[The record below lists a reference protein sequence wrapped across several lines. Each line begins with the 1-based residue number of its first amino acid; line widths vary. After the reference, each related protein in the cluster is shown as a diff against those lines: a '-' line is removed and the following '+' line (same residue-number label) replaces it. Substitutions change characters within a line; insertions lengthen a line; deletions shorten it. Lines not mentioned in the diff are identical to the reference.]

1 MGVTQESTE
10 EIAAAVLGAPVE
22 GGDHSLTSYNLYGYL
37 DVRLLTSHRGYRR
50 YFDNE
55 YTRIARSEKAQPD
68 TSRIS
73 VSVVRAL
80 PVEETGDI
88 RRSVRFKGLF
98 SFEFLIR
105 GIQSRDVTIY
115 FKRHWVDR
123 VYMNAIGV
131 YLQAQVLEPIMY
143 LKLLEEGVLFMH
155 AGGVTKNGM
164 GILLPAY
171 GGTGKTTLSMAL
183 LSQGHKLLGDD
194 LLIVD
199 IAKGIVH
206 PYARP
211 LHIFTYN
218 VRNLRGA
225 TIPLKYKVAVY
236 SKNVLR
242 FFLERILRTEFLIS
256 TRIHADELFTG
267 DIFGEASPYGAIA
280 FLRKEGPATEIVGI
294 SDENVDAIADGI
306 AQSADLNDSLEE
318 LLRGEG
324 TLWSDAQQ
332 LEHATI
338 VRLLK
343 SRGMLAYLNTR
354 KMDLDDLADFAE
366 TILPRASS

>member
-1 MGVTQESTE
+1 MKN
-10 EIAAAVLGAPVE
+10 
-22 GGDHSLTSYNLYGYL
+22 YNLYEYL
-37 DVRLLTSHRGYRR
+37 NVCLDTTHRGYRK

-55 YTRIARSEKAQPD
+55 YARIAQTETADASM
-68 TSRIS
+68 SRVT
-73 VSVVRAL
+73 VSIVGAL
-80 PVEETGDI
+80 PTAEPGDI
-88 RRSVRFKGLF
+88 VRKVRFKSLF
-98 SFEFLIR
+98 TFEYLIR
-105 GIQSRDVTIY
+105 GVESRDVVIY

-143 LKLLEEGVLFMH
+143 LKFLEEGVLFMH
-155 AGGVTKNGM
+155 AGGVTKDGK

-183 LSQGHKLLGDD
+183 LDQGHKLLGDD

-199 IAKGIVH
+199 IDRGIVH

-225 TIPLKYKVAVY
+225 AIPVKYKVAVY

-280 FLRKEGPATEIVGI
+280 FLRKEGPATELVEIT
-294 SDENVDAIADGI
+294 DDNVDTIADGV

-318 LLRGEG
+318 LLQGTDGLWERAQELEHSTIIRLLRSRGEL
-324 TLWSDAQQ
+324 T
-332 LEHATI
+332 
-338 VRLLK
+338 
-343 SRGMLAYLNTR
+343 YLNTR
-354 KMDLDDLADFAE
+354 KMDLDDLGDFAT
-366 TILPRASS
+366 TIRAGAVS